1 MFEFFDLQPVVER
14 LNAMATGAASSLP
27 DIALGAVVF
36 AIFWVGARAVKTAVR
51 RASERAG
58 LATGAGI
65 VFGRLARWSVV
76 FAGVLVAISLVVPSF
91 RAGDLIQ
98 LLGIGGVAVGFA
110 FRDVLQN
117 FLAGILVLL
126 QEPFRIGDQIAV
138 AGHEGTVTDI
148 ETRATIVRTFDGRK
162 VVIPNGKVFTESV
175 TVNTA
180 YPHRRSQYDV
190 GIGYDDDAGEAKR
203 LMIEAMREIEG
214 VLDEPAPEA
223 LVVELGGSAVGIRAR
238 WWTDT
243 GKASV
248 VDVQDRVI
256 AAMKETLVDHGIDI
270 PYPIRTVHFH
280 DRTEDRA
287 GAAG

>member
-1 MFEFFDLQPVVER
+1 MFELFDLQPVVER

-27 DIALGAVVF
+27 DVALGVVVF
-36 AIFWVGARAVKTAVR
+36 AIFWLGARAVKTAVR

-76 FAGVLVAISLVVPSF
+76 FAGLLVAISLVVPSF

-190 GIGYDDDAGEAKR
+190 GIGYDDDAGEAKG
-203 LMIEAMREIEG
+203 LMIEAMREVEG